1 MLGKILKFTLM
12 LFLALLAACTPA
24 AAPADTPLPPEPI
37 AAPTDTAEPIPQPII
52 LADGRG
58 VEISLDQPAER
69 IISLAPS
76 NTEILF
82 AVGAGGQVI
91 GRDSFSDFPAEAL
104 AITDIGG
111 GFGELDIETLLSL
124 EPDLVLSADI
134 IAPEQN
140 QALEALGL
148 PVFVL
153 PNPVELDGLYTN
165 LETVG
170 RLTGHVDQAA
180 QAAAALGQ
188 RVQDVLENVA
198 NSEDRPLVFYQL
210 DSTDPNAP
218 WTSGPGTF
226 IDTLIDLA
234 GGENVGAG
242 LEGPW
247 VQISVEAL
255 IAQNPDVIL
264 MGDALY
270 SGLTAADVAARPGWD
285 AIAAVQ
291 NGQVYEFDD
300 NLASRP
306 GPRLV
311 DGLEQIAR
319 LLHPGLFS
327 E

>member
-24 AAPADTPLPPEPI
+24 AAPADTPLPPEPTP
-37 AAPTDTAEPIPQPII
+37 APTDTAEPIPQPII

-226 IDTLIDLA
+226 IDTLIHLA

>member
-1 MLGKILKFTLM
+1 MQRKILTLS
-12 LFLALLAACTPA
+12 LLLIFSLLAACTA
-24 AAPADTPLPPEPI
+24 AETQPPVQPTS
-37 AAPTDTAEPIPQPII
+37 APTDTAAPVSEAISLI
-52 LADGRG
+52 DGRG
-58 VEISLDQPAER
+58 VAVELEGPAQR

-82 AVGAGGQVI
+82 AVGAGEQVI
-91 GRDSFSDFPAEAL
+91 GRDSFSDYPAEAL

-140 QALEALGL
+140 QALVELGL

-165 LETVG
+165 LDTVG
-170 RLTGHVDQAA
+170 ALTGHP
-180 QAAAALGQ
+180 QAAAEAAAAFQ
-188 RVQDVLENVA
+188 ARVEAVLQEVA
-198 NSEDRPLVFYQL
+198 AARDRPLVFYQL
-210 DSTDPNAP
+210 DSSDPNAP

-226 IDTLIDLA
+226 IDTLIKMA
-234 GGENVGAG
+234 GGENVGDSLDGA
-242 LEGPW
+242 W
-247 VQISVEAL
+247 AQISVEAL
-255 IAQNPDVIL
+255 IALNPDVIL

-270 SGLTAADVAARPGWD
+270 SGLTSQDVAARPGWD

-291 NGQVYEFDD
+291 SGQIYEFDD

-319 LLHPGLFS
+319 LLHPDLFK

>member
-1 MLGKILKFTLM
+1 MKRTSLVLSLAILLLTACSPAVQAEPAPPPTAASPVPEATETLPAPTPI
-12 LFLALLAACTPA
+12 ALPDGRGAEIRL
-24 AAPADTPLPPEPI
+24 AAPA
-37 AAPTDTAEPIPQPII
+37 A
-52 LADGRG
+52 
-58 VEISLDQPAER
+58 R
-69 IISLAPS
+69 IVSIAPS

-82 AVGAGGQVI
+82 AIGAGGQVV
-91 GRDSFSDFPAEAL
+91 GRDSFSDAPEAAL
-104 AITDIGG
+104 AVPDVGG
-111 GFGELDIETLLSL
+111 GWGELDLEALLAL

-198 NSEDRPLVFYQL
+198 NAEDRPLVFYQL

-226 IDTLIDLA
+226 IDTLIHLA